1 MLLENL
7 KHRVSQRIETLL
19 SHMGAGRCVDYDEYK
34 YLSGQIEAYKQTIE
48 MIREVN
54 KQLEDLDD
62 EDSSQ

>member
-1 MLLENL
+1 
-7 KHRVSQRIETLL
+7 
-19 SHMGAGRCVDYDEYK
+19 MGAGRCVDYDEYK

>member
-1 MLLENL
+1 VLLENL
-7 KHRVSQRIETLL
+7 KHRINQRVETLL
-19 SHMGAGRCVDYDEYK
+19 SHMGAGRCEDYQDYK
-34 YLSGQIEAYKQTIE
+34 YLSGQIEAYKQMIE

>member
-1 MLLENL
+1 
-7 KHRVSQRIETLL
+7 
-19 SHMGAGRCVDYDEYK
+19 MGAGRCEDYQDYK
-34 YLSGQIEAYKQTIE
+34 YLSGQIEAYKQMIE